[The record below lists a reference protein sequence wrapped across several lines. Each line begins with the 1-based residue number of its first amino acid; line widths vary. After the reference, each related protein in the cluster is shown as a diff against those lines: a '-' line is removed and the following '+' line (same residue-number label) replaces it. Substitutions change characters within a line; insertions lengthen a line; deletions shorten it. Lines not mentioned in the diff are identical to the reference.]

1 MKKHKS
7 ISIYL
12 LTILLSFDMLCGN
25 SISASAAQT
34 PTVIAFAQEKPEEIT
49 LYEKE
54 PLEEVLKKLPA
65 SLEVST
71 EAGEFIDLPVTW
83 ECQGDYENTNY
94 FYYQFVPIWDTSHYE
109 AKEPL
114 EIPYVWVSLVSN
126 NHLSRA
132 VTTSSYEAEIYNF
145 LINSMGCNTAT
156 ACGIL
161 ANIERESGFNPA
173 ASVID
178 TNGLPS
184 YGICQWNGSRF
195 DSLKSYCSQNGYSY
209 TSVTGQLN
217 YLKYELNGSE
227 AYAWSKMQGIENT
240 ADGAYTAGYNWAKY
254 FERCAS
260 VYHSVSA
267 QRAKDVY
274 WPEYGDSSGQTT
286 ENLYISGYNTPGN
299 LVLGGSFS
307 ISGFIHS
314 NSPLTKVTVGCYDS
328 NGALKIGA
336 SATPRTTSYSITNLD
351 NSLKFG
357 TLPVGTYTYR
367 ITATNATETKILVR
381 SSFSVLGSSE
391 TSYKVNYNA
400 NGGSGA
406 PSAQT
411 KAPDAALI
419 LSSKIPTRSGY
430 TFLGWSPNSEA
441 TSASYQPGDIYS
453 KNASVTL
460 YAIWEKTPPT
470 PFIDVEE
477 SAFYCEPVIW
487 ALENEITTGLT
498 PQIFGPAVGCTR
510 GQIVTFLYRA
520 MNGSVSENAVSP
532 FTDTAENAYYYDAV
546 LWAVENDITTGVTP
560 TRFEPNR
567 VCSRG
572 EIVTFLCRA
581 VNGAPSEN
589 AQNKFTDAAEG
600 AFYYDAMLWAVENDI
615 TTGITPTLF
624 KPKADCTRGQIV
636 TFLYRT
642 FAQ

>member
-1 MKKHKS
+1 MKKNRR
-7 ISIYL
+7 IYL
-12 LTILLSFDMLCGN
+12 LAVLLSFIMICEN
-25 SISASAAQT
+25 SLSAFAAQS
-34 PTVIAFAQEKPEEIT
+34 PTVITFAGEDPAEIT

-54 PLEEVLKKLPA
+54 PLEEVLEKLPA
-65 SLEVST
+65 SLEVS
-71 EAGEFIDLPVTW
+71 AQDGELIELPVTW

-94 FYYQFVPIWDTSHYE
+94 FYYQFVPTWDTSQYE
-109 AKEPL
+109 AENP
-114 EIPYVWVSLVSN
+114 ENIPYIWVTLVSYSTM
-126 NHLSRA
+126 SRA
-132 VTTSSYEAEIYNF
+132 VTSTSNETEIYNF
-145 LINSMGCNTAT
+145 LINTMGCNAAT

-161 ANIERESGFNPA
+161 ANIERESGFNPT

-209 TSVTGQLN
+209 TSITGQLN
-217 YLKYELNGSE
+217 YLKYELESSE

-254 FERCAS
+254 FERCSS

-274 WPEYGDSSGQTT
+274 WPEYGNSSDEPA

-299 LVLGGSFS
+299 IVQGGSFS
-307 ISGFIHS
+307 ISGFIYS

-328 NGALKIGA
+328 NGTLKIGA
-336 SATPRTTSYSITNLD
+336 SATPQTTSYSITNLD

-357 TLPVGTYTYR
+357 TLPAGTYIYR

-381 SSFSVLGSSE
+381 SSFSVLETSE
-391 TSYKVNYNA
+391 TSYTIAYDA

-411 KAPDAALI
+411 KASGVTLT
-419 LSSKIPTRSGY
+419 LSTRIPTRNGY
-430 TFLGWSPNSEA
+430 TFLGWSPNSAA
-441 TSASYQPGDIYS
+441 TSATYQPGDGYS
-453 KNASVTL
+453 KNASITL

-498 PQIFGPAVGCTR
+498 PQLFGPAVGCTR

-520 MNGSVSENAVSP
+520 MNGSVSENASCP

-546 LWAVENDITTGVTP
+546 LWAVENGITTGVTP

-589 AQNKFTDAAEG
+589 VENKFTDVTEG

-615 TTGITPTLF
+615 TTGITPTVF

-642 FAQ
+642 FAQE